1 MLMKLKILLILLA
14 LVAVAHAETVQGDI
28 YAVDAKANTIV
39 ISAKGTFHTF
49 RVRPNTEITINGVK
63 AKLATLTTAMTAK
76 VVSSE
81 PTVANS
87 IAANGAPDAS
97 PSSGPAALVGGAVS
111 AGSLESKLSDSHW
124 RLQNGKTFTLHTD
137 GKTTA
142 NWHGRKGSWKVT
154 GVSTAELE
162 LSFKGD
168 NPPVKAT
175 FNPDATI
182 ASWGVGKERTVAK
195 RFQP

>member
-1 MLMKLKILLILLA
+1 MKSKILLLLLA
-14 LVAVAHAETVQGDI
+14 LVAVTHAGTVQGDI
-28 YAVDAKANTIV
+28 YAIDAKANTIV
-39 ISAKGTFHTF
+39 ISASGSFHTF

-63 AKLATLTTAMTAK
+63 TKLATLTTAMTAK

-81 PTVANS
+81 PTIANS
-87 IAANGAPDAS
+87 IAANGAPDAAT
-97 PSSGPAALVGGAVS
+97 SSDPAALVGAAQS
-111 AGSLESKLSDSHW
+111 ASLESKLSDSHW
-124 RLQNGKTFTLHTD
+124 RLQNGKTFTLHPD

-142 NWHGRKGSWKVT
+142 SWHGRKGSWKVT
-154 GVSTAELE
+154 GSNTAELE

-182 ASWGVGKERTVAK
+182 ANWGVGKERNVAK